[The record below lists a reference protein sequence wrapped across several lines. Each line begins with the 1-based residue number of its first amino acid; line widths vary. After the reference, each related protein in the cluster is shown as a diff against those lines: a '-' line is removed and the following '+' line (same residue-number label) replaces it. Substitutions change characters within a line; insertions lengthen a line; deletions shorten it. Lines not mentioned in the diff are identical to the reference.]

1 MVVEAFSVHC
11 LIKYRDREIQSLIMR
26 VMQYV
31 VGRQK
36 MWTLESLWTGKMSLF
51 EHTTLQLNFV
61 QTLNGVFSVI
71 NITFLSCFV

>member
-31 VGRQK
+31 VGRK
-36 MWTLESLWTGKMSLF
+36 WSAENVDF
-51 EHTTLQLNFV
+51 
-61 QTLNGVFSVI
+61 GVVLDGENEFI
-71 NITFLSCFV
+71 RAYDIAT

>member
-36 MWTLESLWTGKMSLF
+36 NVDF
-51 EHTTLQLNFV
+51 
-61 QTLNGVFSVI
+61 GVVLDGENEFI
-71 NITFLSCFV
+71 RAYDIAT